1 MDKYFIYNSYNKY
14 DLNLRPTNMFQ
25 SYCTLVIKGTLWLK
39 YEPDWAKERDN
50 KLRTAISD
58 GQPYRKKNA
67 NEQIARPTSG
77 ALIKRNYKNNTN

>member
-1 MDKYFIYNSYNKY
+1 MTLTLMLDTWFKTTAHY
-14 DLNLRPTNMFQ
+14 LR
-25 SYCTLVIKGTLWLK
+25 KGTLWLK

-77 ALIKRNYKNNTN
+77 ALIKRNYKNYTN